1 MGRLHGP
8 KRRAWRVETSCRD
21 SEGIPCVWGSR
32 YKPGKS
38 LLGVRLAH
46 HVDTSYM
53 EEAGCGGWL
62 RPWRKG
68 QPLLTTPRTDLSGAP
83 SARQPSSDPR
93 RDVWALSRLLLLLL
107 PPPPTHP
114 ASHPNLPPSHPHS
127 LTLCTESSQLP
138 TVTMA
143 TLSHLATVTSDPFLQ
158 YRPPGVT
165 VPRCSAGCMVM
176 VDGVGYRMRGRGREG
191 VGERAT
197 RTYGT

>member
-1 MGRLHGP
+1 MRRRSVGRLHGP

-114 ASHPNLPPSHPHS
+114 ASHPTLPPSLPSPQPHTVHREQPAS
-127 LTLCTESSQLP
+127 YRHHGNSITPGHSDQRPIPPVQAARCHCTQVLGG
-138 TVTMA
+138 
-143 TLSHLATVTSDPFLQ
+143 LHGNG
-158 YRPPGVT
+158 R
-165 VPRCSAGCMVM
+165 
-176 VDGVGYRMRGRGREG
+176 RGR
-191 VGERAT
+191 V
-197 RTYGT
+197 